1 MGGGAAG
8 SGEHGEVD
16 AFTEFV
22 VYGWVDAQP
31 SSAYWAEGQ
40 LSADAALWDRA
51 QIVVAL
57 GEQSAGPRSVRAA
70 LDGGPRAALFTVV
83 RAFSEV
89 SHVAVWG
96 ADTPPRSGGSIERAW
111 SQRGMDLLSADPF
124 DLPLVVVD
132 APAHLDPLRV
142 REMDRELGD
151 IQVNADV
158 VVDLAAVESCSLP
171 ALLVLDTARQRFTGS
186 GGSFRLRR
194 PTPVVWRLLRSCG
207 MADRFAIETVTDG
220 HFPDE

>member
-1 MGGGAAG
+1 MGGAAG
-8 SGEHGEVD
+8 SGEHGEVE
-16 AFTEFV
+16 AFSEFV

-31 SSAYWAEGQ
+31 CSAYWAEGQ

-57 GEQSAGPRSVRAA
+57 GEQSPGARSVRAA
-70 LDGGPRAALFTVV
+70 LDRGPRAALFTVV

-96 ADTPPRSGGSIERAW
+96 ADSPRRSGGSLERAW
-111 SQRGMDLLSADPF
+111 SQRGIDLLSAHPF
-124 DLPLVVVD
+124 DLPLVVVE
-132 APAHLDPLRV
+132 APEHLDPRSVPGL
-142 REMDRELGD
+142 DRELGA

-158 VVDLAAVESCSLP
+158 VVDLASVESCSLP
-171 ALLVLDTARQRFTGS
+171 ALLVLDAARQRFTGS

-207 MADRFAIETVTDG
+207 MADRFAIETVSDG
-220 HFPDE
+220 RSPDE

>member
-1 MGGGAAG
+1 MGGAAG
-8 SGEHGEVD
+8 FGEHGDGE
-16 AFTEFV
+16 AFSEFV

-31 SSAYWAEGQ
+31 CSAYWAEGQ

-70 LDGGPRAALFTVV
+70 LDGEPRAALFTVV

-96 ADTPPRSGGSIERAW
+96 AEPPRPAGGSNERAW
-111 SQRGMDLLSADPF
+111 SQRGMDLLDAHLF
-124 DLPLVVVD
+124 DLPLVVVA
-132 APAHLDPLRV
+132 APAQLDPLRV
-142 REMDRELGD
+142 RELDRELGD

-158 VVDLAAVESCSLP
+158 VVDLGAVESCSLP
-171 ALLVLDTARQRFTGS
+171 ALLVLDAARQRFTGG

-220 HFPDE
+220 RFPDE